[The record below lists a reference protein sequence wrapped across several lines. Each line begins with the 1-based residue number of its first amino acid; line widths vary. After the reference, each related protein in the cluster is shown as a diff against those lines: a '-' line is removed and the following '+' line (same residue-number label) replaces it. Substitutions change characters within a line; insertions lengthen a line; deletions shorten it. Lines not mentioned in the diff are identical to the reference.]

1 MEAEYF
7 QVRWTGDVYAN
18 EEGSYQFRTW
28 SDDGVRLMVDGD
40 TLIDQWYEFGG
51 ANFQADVTLEHGYHE
66 VVLEYYENG
75 GGAGVTLWWV
85 NPEGSQ
91 YLVRPEGEERV
102 LNAAEFQFAGF
113 QNHPVDFTGIS
124 LDPSLDDWSMDFN
137 NTDSVLYVAMAG
149 ANGVHMS
156 ELGTLFTL
164 DFQINDDAP
173 EGDIP
178 VDVVHG
184 ILNAHSPYWEV
195 EQGGIWVIV
204 SDEHPTEFDLLSPD
218 DGSTVFIDQSNL
230 NESTTLSWEASTDPE
245 GNDISYAAVFRPH
258 INLPD
263 GSEFFVGV
271 SMNFLES
278 TSTTIPHQDVVAAL
292 SAQGATTGWVD
303 WNVVASDGEFFPAL
317 ALFGGH
323 VEVPNSDNLNF
334 GTGNFAISLWFEHYG
349 VWDSLQVSQQLLVK
363 HNINSDRYEIQLN
376 RMDDGMVELIASVG
390 DDVMSANREVHTNH
404 IYHLVLSRTNGLVT
418 MYMDGENVGEMTS
431 AGNTT
436 SDESLYLGMDP
447 HYGETLHGNMTDVT
461 IYSSG
466 LSSES
471 VTTLFEDGPQ
481 SPINISEETNL
492 VAHWPMEGDNQ
503 DPESNLILEDESGN
517 QNNGALSGNVWFWAV
532 QTGNY
537 IWSTGMRYLGFDISN
552 ALSVDDISIPME
564 FALHQNYPNPFN
576 PITSIKFDLPNAGNV
591 KLVIYDM
598 MGREVRTLLNN
609 KINAGFQSVKWD
621 ATNDFGK
628 PVSAGVY
635 IYQIQA
641 DGFIQSKKMILLK

>member
-1 MEAEYF
+1 
-7 QVRWTGDVYAN
+7 
-18 EEGSYQFRTW
+18 
-28 SDDGVRLMVDGD
+28 
-40 TLIDQWYEFGG
+40 
-51 ANFQADVTLEHGYHE
+51 
-66 VVLEYYENG
+66 
-75 GGAGVTLWWV
+75 
-85 NPEGSQ
+85 
-91 YLVRPEGEERV
+91 
-102 LNAAEFQFAGF
+102 
-113 QNHPVDFTGIS
+113 
-124 LDPSLDDWSMDFN
+124 
-137 NTDSVLYVAMAG
+137 
-149 ANGVHMS
+149 
-156 ELGTLFTL
+156 
-164 DFQINDDAP
+164 
-173 EGDIP
+173 
-178 VDVVHG
+178 
-184 ILNAHSPYWEV
+184 
-195 EQGGIWVIV
+195 
-204 SDEHPTEFDLLSPD
+204 
-218 DGSTVFIDQSNL
+218 
-230 NESTTLSWEASTDPE
+230 
-245 GNDISYAAVFRPH
+245 
-258 INLPD
+258 
-263 GSEFFVGV
+263 
-271 SMNFLES
+271 
-278 TSTTIPHQDVVAAL
+278 
-292 SAQGATTGWVD
+292 
-303 WNVVASDGEFFPAL
+303 
-317 ALFGGH
+317 
-323 VEVPNSDNLNF
+323 
-334 GTGNFAISLWFEHYG
+334 
-349 VWDSLQVSQQLLVK
+349 
-363 HNINSDRYEIQLN
+363 
-376 RMDDGMVELIASVG
+376 
-390 DDVMSANREVHTNH
+390 
-404 IYHLVLSRTNGLVT
+404 
-418 MYMDGENVGEMTS
+418 
-431 AGNTT
+431 
-436 SDESLYLGMDP
+436 
-447 HYGETLHGNMTDVT
+447 MTDVT

>member
-1 MEAEYF
+1 MFYP
-7 QVRWTGDVYAN
+7 N
-18 EEGSYQFRTW
+18 
-28 SDDGVRLMVDGD
+28 
-40 TLIDQWYEFGG
+40 
-51 ANFQADVTLEHGYHE
+51 
-66 VVLEYYENG
+66 
-75 GGAGVTLWWV
+75 
-85 NPEGSQ
+85 
-91 YLVRPEGEERV
+91 
-102 LNAAEFQFAGF
+102 
-113 QNHPVDFTGIS
+113 
-124 LDPSLDDWSMDFN
+124 
-137 NTDSVLYVAMAG
+137 
-149 ANGVHMS
+149 
-156 ELGTLFTL
+156 
-164 DFQINDDAP
+164 
-173 EGDIP
+173 
-178 VDVVHG
+178 
-184 ILNAHSPYWEV
+184 
-195 EQGGIWVIV
+195 
-204 SDEHPTEFDLLSPD
+204 
-218 DGSTVFIDQSNL
+218 
-230 NESTTLSWEASTDPE
+230 
-245 GNDISYAAVFRPH
+245 

-263 GSEFFVGV
+263 GSEFFVGA

-292 SAQGATTGWVD
+292 SAQGATTGWVN

-317 ALFGGH
+317 TFFGGH

-334 GTGNFAISLWFEHYG
+334 GTGNFSISLWFEHYG
-349 VWDSLQVSQQLLVK
+349 DWDSLQVSQQLLVK
-363 HNINSDRYEIQLN
+363 HNVNSDRYEIQLN
-376 RMDDGMVELIASVG
+376 RMDDGAVELTAYVG
-390 DDVMSANREVHTNH
+390 DDVMSANREVHTDH

-447 HYGETLHGNMTDVT
+447 YYGETFYGNMTDVT
-461 IYSSG
+461 MYSSA
-466 LSSES
+466 LSPES
-471 VTTLFEDGPQ
+471 VTTLFEDGFQ
-481 SPINISEETNL
+481 SPINISEETSL

-517 QNNGALSGNVWFWAV
+517 QNNGALSGYVWFWAV

-537 IWSTGMRYLGFDISN
+537 IWSTSMRYLGFDISN
-552 ALSVDDISIPME
+552 ALSVDDISVPME

-576 PITSIKFDLPNAGNV
+576 PTTSIKFDLPNAGNV

-609 KINAGFQSVKWD
+609 NINAGFQSVKWD